1 MAPPLPGR
9 PLRRRSLL
17 LGAATAAALA
27 GCGSIDTSSSG
38 GGSAGGTPSSAASA
52 TPSASPSPSAT
63 PTTSA
68 SASASATAAASADE
82 TAGGISLDGWTLEQ
96 KVGQLLMV
104 GVDAGS
110 TTAPS
115 RYVTELHVG
124 GVFLSG
130 RSSRGAT
137 AAKALVDSLQALV
150 TESSTHGSRLLVST
164 DQEGGNVQV
173 LSGAGFSTMPTA
185 LTQAASGA
193 EALKASATTW
203 GAELASAGVTMN
215 LAPDAD
221 LVDIANPTANA
232 PIGQWKREYGND
244 AATVTACAGAFAAGM
259 GASGVIPTFK
269 HFPGLG
275 RVTENTDTASGVTDT
290 VTTRD
295 DASVG
300 VFRDLIAEGTC
311 AVMASSADYSLIDA
325 GTPACF
331 SYVVITELLRGDL
344 GFEGVVITDDVAAA
358 VQVSGWTPG
367 DRAVSAVKAGC
378 DIVLASADASVA
390 DDMVAALLEEAKD
403 DAGFAAQVDASV
415 KRILSLK
422 ATLG

>member
-1 MAPPLPGR
+1 MTPPLPGR

-27 GCGSIDTSSSG
+27 GCDSTGTSASSG
-38 GGSAGGTPSSAASA
+38 ASTRTASSPAGSATAPTTPF
-52 TPSASPSPSAT
+52 PSASPTPSEAAIAAT
-63 PTTSA
+63 TTG
-68 SASASATAAASADE
+68 AAD
-82 TAGGISLDGWTLEQ
+82 GISLDGWTLEQ

-130 RSSRGAT
+130 RSSRGDAAT
-137 AAKALVDSLQALV
+137 KSLVDSLQALV
-150 TESSTHGSRLLVST
+150 TEDSTHGSRLLVST

-173 LSGAGFSTMPTA
+173 LSGPGFSTMPTA
-185 LTQAASGA
+185 LTQASSGA
-193 EALKASATTW
+193 EALRASATTW

-221 LVDIANPTANA
+221 LVDIADPTSNE
-232 PIGQWKREYGND
+232 PIGQWKREYGHD
-244 AATVTACAGAFAAGM
+244 AATVTECAGAFAAGM

-275 RVTENTDTASGVTDT
+275 RVTQNTDIASGVTDT
-290 VTTRD
+290 VTDRD
-295 DASVG
+295 DAAVG
-300 VFRDLIAEGTC
+300 IFRDLIAEGTC

-331 SYVVITELLRGDL
+331 SSVIITDLLRGDL
-344 GFEGVVITDDVAAA
+344 GFQGVVITDDVAAA
-358 VQVSGWTPG
+358 VQVSDWTPG
-367 DRAVSAVKAGC
+367 DRAVSAVRAGC
-378 DIVLASADASVA
+378 DIVLAAADASVA
-390 DDMVAALLEEAKD
+390 DAMAAALLEEAKAD
-403 DAGFAAQVDASV
+403 DAFAAQVDASV
-415 KRILSLK
+415 RRVLALK

>member
-1 MAPPLPGR
+1 MTPPLPGR

-27 GCGSIDTSSSG
+27 GCDSTGTSASSG
-38 GGSAGGTPSSAASA
+38 ASTRTASSPAGSATAPTTPF
-52 TPSASPSPSAT
+52 PSASPTPSEAAIAAT
-63 PTTSA
+63 TTG
-68 SASASATAAASADE
+68 AAD
-82 TAGGISLDGWTLEQ
+82 GISLDGWTLEQ

-130 RSSRGAT
+130 RSSRGDAAT
-137 AAKALVDSLQALV
+137 KSLVDSLQALV
-150 TESSTHGSRLLVST
+150 TEDSTHGSRLLVST

-173 LSGAGFSTMPTA
+173 LSGPGFSTMPTA
-185 LTQAASGA
+185 LTQASSGA
-193 EALKASATTW
+193 EALRASATTW

-221 LVDIANPTANA
+221 LVDIADPTSNE
-232 PIGQWKREYGND
+232 PIGQWKREYGHD
-244 AATVTACAGAFAAGM
+244 AATVTECAGAFAAGM

-275 RVTENTDTASGVTDT
+275 RVTQNTDIASGVTDT
-290 VTTRD
+290 VTDRD
-295 DASVG
+295 DAAVG
-300 VFRDLIAEGTC
+300 IFRDLIAEETC

-331 SYVVITELLRGDL
+331 SSVIITDLLRGDL
-344 GFEGVVITDDVAAA
+344 GFQGVVITDDVAAA
-358 VQVSGWTPG
+358 VQVSDWTPG
-367 DRAVSAVKAGC
+367 DRAVSAVRAGC
-378 DIVLASADASVA
+378 DIVLAAADASVA
-390 DDMVAALLEEAKD
+390 DAMAAGLLEEAKAD
-403 DAGFAAQVDASV
+403 DAFAAQVDASV
-415 KRILSLK
+415 RRVLALK

>member
-1 MAPPLPGR
+1 MTPPLPGR

-27 GCGSIDTSSSG
+27 GCDSTGTSASSG
-38 GGSAGGTPSSAASA
+38 ASTSTASSPAGSATAPTTPSH
-52 TPSASPSPSAT
+52 SASPTPSEAAIAAT
-63 PTTSA
+63 TTG
-68 SASASATAAASADE
+68 AAD
-82 TAGGISLDGWTLEQ
+82 GISLDGWTLEQ

-130 RSSRGAT
+130 RSSRGDAAT
-137 AAKALVDSLQALV
+137 KSLVDSLQALV
-150 TESSTHGSRLLVST
+150 TEDSTHGSRLLVST

-173 LSGAGFSTMPTA
+173 LSGPGFSTMPTA
-185 LTQAASGA
+185 LTQASSGA
-193 EALKASATTW
+193 EALRASATTW

-221 LVDIANPTANA
+221 LVDIADPTSNE
-232 PIGQWKREYGND
+232 PIGQWKREYGHD
-244 AATVTACAGAFAAGM
+244 AAIVTECAGAFAAGM

-275 RVTENTDTASGVTDT
+275 RVTQNTDIASGVTDT
-290 VTTRD
+290 VTDRD
-295 DASVG
+295 DAAVG
-300 VFRDLIAEGTC
+300 IFRDLIAEGTC

-331 SYVVITELLRGDL
+331 SSVIITDLLRGDL
-344 GFEGVVITDDVAAA
+344 GFQGVVITDDVAAA
-358 VQVSGWTPG
+358 VQVSDWTPG
-367 DRAVSAVKAGC
+367 DRAVSAVRAGC
-378 DIVLASADASVA
+378 DIVLAAADASVA
-390 DDMVAALLEEAKD
+390 DAMAAALLEEAKAD
-403 DAGFAAQVDASV
+403 DAFAAQVDASV
-415 KRILSLK
+415 RRVLALK

>member
-1 MAPPLPGR
+1 MTPPLPGR

-27 GCGSIDTSSSG
+27 GCDSTGTSASSG
-38 GGSAGGTPSSAASA
+38 ASTRTASSPAGSATAPTTPF
-52 TPSASPSPSAT
+52 PSASPTPSEAAIAAT
-63 PTTSA
+63 TTG
-68 SASASATAAASADE
+68 AAD
-82 TAGGISLDGWTLEQ
+82 GISLDGWTLEQ

-130 RSSRGAT
+130 RSSRGDAAT
-137 AAKALVDSLQALV
+137 KSLVDSLQALV
-150 TESSTHGSRLLVST
+150 TEDSTHGSRLLVST

-173 LSGAGFSTMPTA
+173 LSGPGFSTMPTA
-185 LTQAASGA
+185 LTQASSGA
-193 EALKASATTW
+193 EALRASATTW

-221 LVDIANPTANA
+221 LVDIADPTSNE
-232 PIGQWKREYGND
+232 PIGQWKREYGHD
-244 AATVTACAGAFAAGM
+244 AATVTECAGAFAAGM

-275 RVTENTDTASGVTDT
+275 RVTQNTDIASGVTDT
-290 VTTRD
+290 VTDRD
-295 DASVG
+295 DAAVG
-300 VFRDLIAEGTC
+300 IFRDLIAEGTC

-331 SYVVITELLRGDL
+331 SSVIITDLLRGDL
-344 GFEGVVITDDVAAA
+344 GFQGVVITDDVAAA
-358 VQVSGWTPG
+358 VQMSDWTPG
-367 DRAVSAVKAGC
+367 DRAVSAVRAGC
-378 DIVLASADASVA
+378 DIVLAAADASVA
-390 DDMVAALLEEAKD
+390 DAMAAALLEEAKAD
-403 DAGFAAQVDASV
+403 DAFAAQVDASV
-415 KRILSLK
+415 RRVLALK

>member
-1 MAPPLPGR
+1 
-9 PLRRRSLL
+9 
-17 LGAATAAALA
+17 
-27 GCGSIDTSSSG
+27 
-38 GGSAGGTPSSAASA
+38 
-52 TPSASPSPSAT
+52 
-63 PTTSA
+63 
-68 SASASATAAASADE
+68 
-82 TAGGISLDGWTLEQ
+82 
-96 KVGQLLMV
+96 MV
-104 GVDAGS
+104 GVDASS

-130 RSSRGAT
+130 RSSRGASGVRT
-137 AAKALVDSLQALV
+137 LVDSLQALV
-150 TESSTHGSRLLVST
+150 SEESTHGSRLLVST

-173 LSGAGFSTMPTA
+173 LSGAGFSTMPAA
-185 LTQAASGA
+185 LSQASSGA

-203 GAELASAGVTMN
+203 GAELAAAGVTMN

-221 LVDIANPTANA
+221 LVDIANPTSNA
-232 PIGQWKREYGND
+232 PIGQWKREYGHD

-275 RVTENTDTASGVTDT
+275 RVTQNTDTSSGVTDT
-290 VTTRD
+290 VTARD
-295 DASVG
+295 DAAVG
-300 VFRDLIAEGTC
+300 IFRDLIAQGTC
-311 AVMASSADYSLIDA
+311 AVMASSAEYSLIDA

-331 SYVVITELLRGDL
+331 SSVVITDVLRGDL
-344 GFEGVVITDDVAAA
+344 GFQGVVITDDVAAA

-390 DDMVAALLEEAKD
+390 DEMVAALLEEAKAD
-403 DAGFAAQVDASV
+403 KAFAAQVDASV
-415 KRILSLK
+415 RRILALK
-422 ATLG
+422 ATLA

>member
-1 MAPPLPGR
+1 MTPPLPGR

-27 GCGSIDTSSSG
+27 GCDSTGTSASSG
-38 GGSAGGTPSSAASA
+38 ASTSTASSPAGSATAPTTPF
-52 TPSASPSPSAT
+52 PSASPTPSEAAIAAT
-63 PTTSA
+63 TTG
-68 SASASATAAASADE
+68 AAD
-82 TAGGISLDGWTLEQ
+82 GISLDGWTLEQ

-130 RSSRGAT
+130 RSSRGDAAT
-137 AAKALVDSLQALV
+137 KSLVDSLQALV
-150 TESSTHGSRLLVST
+150 TEDSTHGSRLLVST

-173 LSGAGFSTMPTA
+173 LSGPGFSTMPTA
-185 LTQAASGA
+185 LTQASSGA
-193 EALKASATTW
+193 EALRASATTW

-221 LVDIANPTANA
+221 LVDIADPTSNE
-232 PIGQWKREYGND
+232 PIGQWKREYGHD
-244 AATVTACAGAFAAGM
+244 AATVTECAGAFAAGM

-275 RVTENTDTASGVTDT
+275 RVTQNTDIASGVTDT
-290 VTTRD
+290 VTDRD
-295 DASVG
+295 DAAVG
-300 VFRDLIAEGTC
+300 IFRDLIAEGTC

-331 SYVVITELLRGDL
+331 SSVIITDLLRGDL
-344 GFEGVVITDDVAAA
+344 GFQGVVITDDVAAA
-358 VQVSGWTPG
+358 VQMSDWTPG
-367 DRAVSAVKAGC
+367 DRAVSAVRAGC
-378 DIVLASADASVA
+378 DIVLAAADASVA
-390 DDMVAALLEEAKD
+390 DAMAAALLEEAKAD
-403 DAGFAAQVDASV
+403 DAFAAQVDASV
-415 KRILSLK
+415 RRVLALK

>member
-1 MAPPLPGR
+1 MTPPLPGR
-9 PLRRRSLL
+9 PLRRRSVL
-17 LGAATAAALA
+17 LGAVTAAALA
-27 GCGSIDTSSSG
+27 GCGSTDAASSA
-38 GGSAGGTPSSAASA
+38 SASATGTPSPTGSA
-52 TPSASPSPSAT
+52 TPSASPSPSASAT
-63 PTTSA
+63 PSASPSA
-68 SASASATAAASADE
+68 SAAASAAASAD
-82 TAGGISLDGWTLEQ
+82 GVSLDGWTLEQ

-110 TTAPS
+110 TRAPS

-130 RSSRGAT
+130 RSSRGASGVRT
-137 AAKALVDSLQALV
+137 LVDSLQALV
-150 TESSTHGSRLLVST
+150 SEESTHGSRLLVST

-185 LTQAASGA
+185 LSQASSGA

-221 LVDIANPTANA
+221 LVDIANPTSNA
-232 PIGQWKREYGND
+232 PIGQWKREYGHD

-275 RVTENTDTASGVTDT
+275 RVTQNTDTSSGVTDT
-290 VTTRD
+290 VTARD
-295 DASVG
+295 DAAVG
-300 VFRDLIAEGTC
+300 IFRDLIAQGTC

-331 SYVVITELLRGDL
+331 SSVVITDLLRGDL
-344 GFEGVVITDDVAAA
+344 GFQGVVITDDVAAA

-390 DDMVAALLEEAKD
+390 DEMVAALLEEARAD
-403 DAGFAAQVDASV
+403 EAFAAQIDASV
-415 KRILSLK
+415 RRILALK
-422 ATLG
+422 ATLA

>member
-1 MAPPLPGR
+1 MAPPLPAR
-9 PLRRRSLL
+9 PVRRRSLF

-27 GCGSIDTSSSG
+27 GCTSTDTASSG
-38 GGSAGGTPSSAASA
+38 GGSASAASSAPGSA
-52 TPSASPSPSAT
+52 TPSTSPSADAGPT
-63 PTTSA
+63 P
-68 SASASATAAASADE
+68 SASASATAAS
-82 TAGGISLDGWTLEQ
+82 TAAGTTDGISLDGWTLEQ
-96 KVGQLLMV
+96 KVGQLLVV

-110 TTAPS
+110 TTPPG

-130 RSSRGAT
+130 RSSRGASAT
-137 AAKALVDSLQALV
+137 KALVDSLQALV
-150 TESSTHGSRLLVST
+150 TEDSTHGSRLLIST
-164 DQEGGNVQV
+164 DQEGGDVQV
-173 LSGAGFSTMPTA
+173 LSGRGFSTMPTA
-185 LTQAASGA
+185 LTQATSGA

-221 LVDIANPTANA
+221 LVDIADPTSNA
-232 PIGQWKREYGND
+232 PIGQWKREYGHD

-259 GASGVIPTFK
+259 RASGVIPTFK

-275 RVTENTDTASGVTDT
+275 RVTQNTDIASGVTDA
-290 VTTRD
+290 VTTHE
-295 DASVG
+295 DAGVG
-300 VFRDLIAEGTC
+300 IFRTLIGEGTC

-331 SYVVITELLRGDL
+331 SSAVITDLLRGDL

-358 VQVSGWTPG
+358 VQVSDWTPG
-367 DRAVSAVKAGC
+367 DRAVSAVEAGC
-378 DIVLASADASVA
+378 DIVLAAADASVA
-390 DDMVAALLEEAKD
+390 DAMASALVEAAQADEA
-403 DAGFAAQVDASV
+403 FAARVDASV
-415 KRILSLK
+415 RRVLALK

>member
-1 MAPPLPGR
+1 MTPPLPGR
-9 PLRRRSLL
+9 PLRRRSLV

-27 GCGSIDTSSSG
+27 GCGSTGTSASSG
-38 GGSAGGTPSSAASA
+38 ASTRTASSPAGSATTP
-52 TPSASPSPSAT
+52 TPPSPSTSPTPSEAAIAAT
-63 PTTSA
+63 TTG
-68 SASASATAAASADE
+68 AAD
-82 TAGGISLDGWTLEQ
+82 GISLDGWTLEQ

-130 RSSRGAT
+130 RSSRGDAAT
-137 AAKALVDSLQALV
+137 KSLVDSLQALV
-150 TESSTHGSRLLVST
+150 TEDSTHGSRLLVST

-173 LSGAGFSTMPTA
+173 LSGPGFSTMPTA
-185 LTQAASGA
+185 LTQASSGA
-193 EALKASATTW
+193 EALRASATTW

-221 LVDIANPTANA
+221 LVDIADPTSNE
-232 PIGQWKREYGND
+232 PIGQWKREYGHD
-244 AATVTACAGAFAAGM
+244 AATVTECAGAFAAGM

-275 RVTENTDTASGVTDT
+275 RVTRNTDIASGVTDT
-290 VTTRD
+290 VTDRD
-295 DASVG
+295 DAAVG
-300 VFRDLIAEGTC
+300 IFRDLIAEGTC

-331 SYVVITELLRGDL
+331 SSVIITDLLRGDL
-344 GFEGVVITDDVAAA
+344 GFQGVVITDDVAAA

-367 DRAVSAVKAGC
+367 DRAVSAVRAGC
-378 DIVLASADASVA
+378 DIVLAAADASVA
-390 DDMVAALLEEAKD
+390 DAMAAGLLEEAKAD
-403 DAGFAAQVDASV
+403 DAFAAQVDASV
-415 KRILSLK
+415 RRVLALK

>member
-1 MAPPLPGR
+1 MTPPLPGR

-27 GCGSIDTSSSG
+27 GCDSTGTSASSG
-38 GGSAGGTPSSAASA
+38 ASTRTASSPAGSATAPTPPS
-52 TPSASPSPSAT
+52 PSASPTPSEAAIAAT
-63 PTTSA
+63 TTG
-68 SASASATAAASADE
+68 AAD
-82 TAGGISLDGWTLEQ
+82 GISLDGWTLEQ

-130 RSSRGAT
+130 RSSRGDAAT
-137 AAKALVDSLQALV
+137 KSLVDSLQALV
-150 TESSTHGSRLLVST
+150 TEDSTHGSRLLVST

-173 LSGAGFSTMPTA
+173 LSGPSFSTMPTA
-185 LTQAASGA
+185 LTQASSGA
-193 EALKASATTW
+193 EALRASATTW

-221 LVDIANPTANA
+221 LVDIADPTSNE
-232 PIGQWKREYGND
+232 PIGQWKREYGHD
-244 AATVTACAGAFAAGM
+244 AATVTECAGAFAAGM
-259 GASGVIPTFK
+259 AASGVIPTFK

-275 RVTENTDTASGVTDT
+275 RVTQNTDIASGVTDT
-290 VTTRD
+290 VTDRD
-295 DASVG
+295 DAAVG
-300 VFRDLIAEGTC
+300 IFRDLIAEGTC

-331 SYVVITELLRGDL
+331 SSVIITDLLRGDL
-344 GFEGVVITDDVAAA
+344 GFQGVVITDDVAAA
-358 VQVSGWTPG
+358 VQVSDWTPG
-367 DRAVSAVKAGC
+367 DRAVSAVRAGC
-378 DIVLASADASVA
+378 DIVLAAADASVA
-390 DDMVAALLEEAKD
+390 DAMAAGLLEEAKAD
-403 DAGFAAQVDASV
+403 DAFAAQVDASV
-415 KRILSLK
+415 RRVLALK

>member
-9 PLRRRSLL
+9 PLRRRSVL
-17 LGAATAAALA
+17 LGAVTAAALA
-27 GCGSIDTSSSG
+27 GCGSMDGSSSAG
-38 GGSAGGTPSSAASA
+38 TSAAGTPSPTGSA
-52 TPSASPSPSAT
+52 TPSASPSPSASAT
-63 PTTSA
+63 LSASPSA
-68 SASASATAAASADE
+68 SAAASAAASAD
-82 TAGGISLDGWTLEQ
+82 GVSLDGWTLEQ

-130 RSSRGAT
+130 RSSRGASGVRT
-137 AAKALVDSLQALV
+137 LVDSLQALV
-150 TESSTHGSRLLVST
+150 SEESTHGSRLLVST

-173 LSGAGFSTMPTA
+173 LSGAGFSTMPAA
-185 LTQAASGA
+185 LSQASSGA

-221 LVDIANPTANA
+221 LVDVAVPTSNA
-232 PIGQWKREYGND
+232 PIGQWKREYGHD

-275 RVTENTDTASGVTDT
+275 RVTQNTDTSSGVTDT
-290 VTTRD
+290 VTARD
-295 DASVG
+295 DAAVG
-300 VFRDLIAEGTC
+300 IFRDLIAQGTC

-331 SYVVITELLRGDL
+331 SSVVITDLLRGDL
-344 GFEGVVITDDVAAA
+344 GFQGVVITDDVAAA

-390 DDMVAALLEEAKD
+390 DAMVSTLLEEARAD
-403 DAGFAAQVDASV
+403 EAFAAQVDASV
-415 KRILSLK
+415 RRILALK
-422 ATLG
+422 ATLA